1 MVAKGVPQLLDSVL
15 KLLLLERPD
24 DAVGFMREVLRKS
37 GGEAGAAG
45 EVGAGSATR
54 EVSILLGVVE
64 AGHHE
69 KHRWVRWWRFLRCAA
84 RSFVLSED

>member
-1 MVAKGVPQLLDSVL
+1 MAKGVPQLLDSVL

-37 GGEAGAAG
+37 GGEARAAG

-54 EVSILLGVVE
+54 EVRSFVGVVE
-64 AGHHE
+64 AGLHA
-69 KHRWVRWWRFLRCAA
+69 KHR
-84 RSFVLSED
+84 